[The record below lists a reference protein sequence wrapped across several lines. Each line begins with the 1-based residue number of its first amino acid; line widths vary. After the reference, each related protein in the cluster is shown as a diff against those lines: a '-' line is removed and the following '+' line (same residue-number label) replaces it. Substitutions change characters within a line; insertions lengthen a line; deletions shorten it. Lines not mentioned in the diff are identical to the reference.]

1 MIDLSGLFNR
11 SIINR
16 VRKREEILNRSE
28 MILVGLLLEDT
39 VVDLVKKR
47 HALARLCTAAA
58 TLSASRSSTGR
69 QRTNL
74 SILRRLE
81 ELPRESI
88 RSEREQS
95 RSLVFG
101 LLLDEIVK
109 LRVRVVADVFL
120 LADRER
126 RLLLVGGFGGRI

>member
-28 MILVGLLLEDT
+28 MILVRLLLEDT
-39 VVDLVKKR
+39 VVNFVKKR

-69 QRTNL
+69 RRTNL
-74 SILRRLE
+74 SVLRRLE

-95 RSLVFG
+95 RSFVFG